1 VKAIGVRLNFQEVNY
16 FRDSACEWNKFSIF
30 ATQLQKTIL
39 ETSASLLEK
48 DIAVNATPRH
58 PEMET
63 VADTVLNPD
72 YVGAGGSLLCL
83 IHCLA
88 PQLIA
93 LGSVGLGI
101 GSFFAGEAWNLF
113 FWLTCLVA
121 VWQSANKTVYSRSS
135 LFLWIAFIVFSLGL
149 GYELYTDSE
158 HFVSYIGSILL
169 ISAHSYNLHLQSR
182 WRRILKS

>member
-1 VKAIGVRLNFQEVNY
+1 MPSSLRSTFLPENY
-16 FRDSACEWNKFSIF
+16 FLISACGRNKFSIF
-30 ATQLQKTIL
+30 ATQLQKIIL
-39 ETSASLLEK
+39 ETSATLLEK
-48 DIAVNATPRH
+48 EITVTTTPHH

-63 VADTVLNPD
+63 VAEAVLNPD
-72 YVGAGGSLLCL
+72 YVGAGGSFLCL

-121 VWQSANKTVYSRSS
+121 VWQSARRTFYSRSS
-135 LFLWIAFIVFSLGL
+135 IFLWIAFVVFSLGL

-158 HFVSYIGSILL
+158 HFVSYIGSVLL
-169 ISAHSYNLHLQSR
+169 ISAHGYNLHLQNQ

>member
-1 VKAIGVRLNFQEVNY
+1 MGNY
-16 FRDSACEWNKFSIF
+16 FLISACRRNKFSIF

-39 ETSASLLEK
+39 ESSASCLEK
-48 DIAVNATPRH
+48 DLTVTSTPHH
-58 PEMET
+58 PEVKT
-63 VADTVLNPD
+63 VAEAVINPD
-72 YVGAGGSLLCL
+72 YVGAGGSFLCL

-121 VWQSANKTVYSRSS
+121 VWQSARKTVYSRSS

-169 ISAHSYNLHLQSR
+169 ISAHSYNLHLQNQ